1 MNDTELMRRALGLG
15 RRARHGSPPNPWVGA
30 VVVADGGVVGEG
42 WTQPLGGPHAEVVAL
57 GEAGERAKGATMYV
71 TLEPCSHHGRTPPC
85 VDAIV
90 AAGIR
95 RVVASIVDPD
105 PRVAGRGFL
114 ALRRA
119 GVAVEVGVES
129 TRSVQELIPYLVQR
143 RLGRPWVRAKVAMTL
158 DGRVA
163 DRTGASQWITSPAAR
178 DRGHEL
184 RAESQAVVVG
194 AETMEADHP
203 LLTARPGG
211 GEASTQPERWVFAH
225 RSLSYCTPGVQVS
238 SAAPQE
244 FLDDL
249 GSRGVLSVL
258 IEGGPTLQGSFFAE
272 GLVDEVY
279 VYLAP
284 MIFGDD
290 EAKAAFHLPVGRLL
304 VDPMQLIPMGMQ
316 SVGADIELCLWS
328 ERANAVAAALNA
340 ELSHEA
346 AATVDQSGDPAPEG
360 ASVLPQRSSIGECS
374 THTSSPDEA

>member
-1 MNDTELMRRALGLG
+1 MNDTDLMRHALALG

-30 VVVADGGVVGEG
+30 VIVADGAVVGEG

-119 GVAVEVGVES
+119 GVEVEVGVES
-129 TRSVQELIPYLVQR
+129 TEGVQELIPYLVQR
-143 RLGRPWVRAKVAMTL
+143 RMRRPWVRAKVAMTL

-163 DRTGASQWITSPAAR
+163 DRRGASQWITSPAAR
-178 DRGHEL
+178 DRGHQL
-184 RAESQAVVVG
+184 RAESQAIVVG

-211 GEASTQPERWVFAH
+211 VETTTQPERWVFAR
-225 RSLSYCTPGVQVS
+225 RSLSYCTPGVQVTA
-238 SAAPQE
+238 AAPQE

-258 IEGGPTLQGSFFAE
+258 IEGGPMLQGSFFAE

-284 MIFGDD
+284 MVFGDD
-290 EAKAAFHLPVGRLL
+290 EAKPAFHLPVGRLL
-304 VDPMQLIPMGMQ
+304 VDPMQLILMGMQ
-316 SVGADIELCLWS
+316 SVGSDIELRLWS
-328 ERANAVAAALNA
+328 ERAGQVAQVLDTDLRRESVSGA
-340 ELSHEA
+340 
-346 AATVDQSGDPAPEG
+346 DQAF
-360 ASVLPQRSSIGECS
+360 V
-374 THTSSPDEA
+374 PDGKG